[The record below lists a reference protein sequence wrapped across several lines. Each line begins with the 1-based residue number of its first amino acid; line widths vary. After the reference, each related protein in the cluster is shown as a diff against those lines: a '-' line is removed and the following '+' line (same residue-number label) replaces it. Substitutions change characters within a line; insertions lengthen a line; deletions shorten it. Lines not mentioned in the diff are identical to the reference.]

1 MPFPSKL
8 SRKIHREDVS
18 GRIEI
23 TPPPGVGKDF
33 GVGFGF
39 RDLVAGDVFKTLEVS
54 NGPSD
59 FEDASVGSGGAMGGA
74 ARKSYFCPAV
84 IAVFLL
90 KTNEPAAPNR
100 DTAADRIKA

>member
-59 FEDASVGSGGAMGGA
+59 FEDASVGSGGAMGGLQERA
-74 ARKSYFCPAV
+74 IFVLR
-84 IAVFLL
+84 LL
-90 KTNEPAAPNR
+90 PFFYSKPTNLPPPTGIR
-100 DTAADRIKA
+100 LRIE